1 MKPEP
6 DRNGVRGSTTNELEA
21 ASWRASERR
30 KEREKER
37 MAGRRGR
44 EGGRGGRIA

>member
-21 ASWRASERR
+21 ASWRRPSERR
-30 KEREKER
+30 KE
-37 MAGRRGR
+37 GGR
-44 EGGRGGRIA
+44 ERENGGKGRGEGVG